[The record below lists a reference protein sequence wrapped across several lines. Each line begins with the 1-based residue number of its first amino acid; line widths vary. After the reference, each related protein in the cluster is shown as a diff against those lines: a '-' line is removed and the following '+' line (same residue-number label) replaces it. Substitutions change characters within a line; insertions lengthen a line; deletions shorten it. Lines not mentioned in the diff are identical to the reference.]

1 MPRTILHLDL
11 DAFFCAVEETRNP
24 SLRGKPFAVGGQPD
38 ERGVVSSCSYAARAF
53 GVRSAMPTSRAL
65 RICPGL
71 LIVSP
76 RHRLYSE
83 VSKQV
88 MERLG
93 KLTPLLEQISIDEAF
108 LDLSDL
114 RESPERLA
122 RDLQAGI
129 RDELGL
135 SSSIGIASNKLVAKI
150 ATEVGKKAASH
161 RPSTS
166 PDLNTPPHRPSTA
179 GVPSAQGGGNN
190 QPTALSGGRRLS
202 PAVEGQVSGTIFAQ
216 ATRPS
221 TLRQAQGDAAG
232 LDTASTSTR
241 PTRPS
246 APPSGTSQDG
256 VGPPFALTIVP
267 AGEEAA
273 FLAPLPA
280 DMLWGVGPKT
290 AARLAELGI
299 HTIGDI
305 ARWPESE
312 LSLRFGEHG
321 RDLARHARGIDE
333 RPIVTEYEVKSISQE
348 ITFTRD
354 VRDDKAL
361 ASTLRDLSE
370 QVGRR
375 LRQSDLAGGTVKL
388 KIRWPDFT
396 TLTRQSTLPQPT
408 DQGEEIASTAAALLR
423 SVRRSG
429 QAVRL
434 IGVGVSHLGPPIRQ
448 LSLWENG
455 GEKSRKLQE
464 AVDALQ
470 ERYGRGVIRKGTK

>member
-1 MPRTILHLDL
+1 MPRVILHLDL
-11 DAFFCAVEETRNP
+11 DAFFCAVEETRDV
-24 SLRGKPFAVGGQPD
+24 SLRGKPFAVGGRPE

-53 GVRSAMPTSRAL
+53 GVRSAMPMSRAL
-65 RICPGL
+65 RTCPGL
-71 LIVSP
+71 IVVAGH
-76 RHRLYSE
+76 HRLYGE
-83 VSKQV
+83 FSKQV

-93 KLTPLLEQISIDEAF
+93 RLTPLLEQISIDEAF
-108 LDLSDL
+108 LDITEL
-114 RESPERLA
+114 RDPPERIA
-122 RDLQAGI
+122 RDLQTGI
-129 RDELGL
+129 RDELDL
-135 SSSIGIASNKLVAKI
+135 PSSIGIASNKLVAKI
-150 ATEVGKKAASH
+150 ATEVGKKAALRRVH
-161 RPSTS
+161 PA
-166 PDLNTPPHRPSTA
+166 PH
-179 GVPSAQGGGNN
+179 VH
-190 QPTALSGGRRLS
+190 
-202 PAVEGQVSGTIFAQ
+202 PAVEPHVHPAVQ
-216 ATRPS
+216 P
-221 TLRQAQGDAAG
+221 
-232 LDTASTSTR
+232 LDE
-241 PTRPS
+241 PI
-246 APPSGTSQDG
+246 
-256 VGPPFALTIVP
+256 GPPFALTIVP

-290 AARLAELGI
+290 SARLAELGI

-312 LSLRFGEHG
+312 LIRLFGENG
-321 RDLARHARGIDE
+321 RDLSRHARGVDE
-333 RPIVTEYEVKSISQE
+333 RPVVNEHEVKSISQE
-348 ITFTRD
+348 TTFTRD
-354 VRDDKAL
+354 VSDDKVL

-396 TLTRQSTLPQPT
+396 TITRQSTLPQPT
-408 DQGEEIASTAAALLR
+408 DQGEEIASTAATMLR

-448 LSLWENG
+448 LSLWDDG

-470 ERYGRGVIRKGTK
+470 KKYGRGAIHKGTR